1 MGDEEL
7 KIDTPVAFGLHTNAE
22 IDFRT
27 TMSNLMFHILV
38 ELETASG
45 GGGGGGDDD
54 DGGGHASPEE
64 IAQQTMQDILDA
76 YADKK
81 FDQEDVARSC
91 EEIGPYQNVFLQEI
105 EQLNKLQAEMMR
117 SLNALALDRVPVK
130 WAKSYPTKRSLA
142 TWLFDLNAR
151 LHQVEEWCGNP
162 MDIPKVTWISG
173 LITPQSFLTAIMQV
187 TAQRNQFEL
196 DKLSVLTDML
206 KKMTSE
212 EVDTPSR
219 DGAYIVGMQMQGA
232 RFDIGTMIVDR
243 SKPKEM
249 YCQMPVMN
257 CRAVLTEKIPKVNIY
272 SCPVYKTTQRGPTWV
287 FSAQLPTK

>member
-1 MGDEEL
+1 MG
-7 KIDTPVAFGLHTNAE
+7 
-22 IDFRT
+22 
-27 TMSNLMFHILV
+27 
-38 ELETASG
+38 
-45 GGGGGGDDD
+45 
-54 DGGGHASPEE
+54 GGGHASPEE
-64 IAQQTMQDILDA
+64 VAQQTMQDILDA

-91 EEIGPYQNVFLQEI
+91 EEVGPYQNVFLQEI

-117 SLNALALDRVPVK
+117 SLNELALGFKGELSMSDEMEALLNALALDRVPAK
-130 WAKSYPTKRSLA
+130 WAKSYPTKRSLG

-187 TAQRNQFEL
+187 TAQKNQLEL

-206 KKMTSE
+206 KKMTAE

-249 YCQMPVMN
+249 YCVMPVMN
-257 CRAVLTEKIPKVNIY
+257 CRAVLTEKIPKANIY

-287 FSAQLPTK
+287 FSAQLPTKSPAARWVLAGVGLVFDIS